1 MPALAAWR
9 FGPRRRY
16 PRRAADP
23 PGRRCVQCRSRQVGR
38 CFGGT
43 RHATRPRWCPR
54 SLHKAWEGPTSTDR
68 AVLAARPAPTR
79 ASRIAAS
86 FTEIGHVVVGRH
98 LQQFPRHPV
107 GSFLDALPR
116 FAFHL
121 RRLGSVKIAH
131 VGGAAAAFLHRSPL
145 FLCEVQRRS
154 GWALR
159 PHQSIGPNLDRSVIV
174 VSFLANPPCGEQ
186 SRCAD
191 HDVGLF
197 GDVVWGGVRPR
208 LSTTWVSI
216 CTPSPYRG
224 RARWKLASALN
235 FHPHPPMLRHAYDRI
250 TATRRSNAPKFTR
263 ATHQTAKLERA
274 WSAHNSDRRV
284 SQRR

>member
-1 MPALAAWR
+1 ML
-9 FGPRRRY
+9 RRY
-16 PRRAADP
+16 SARDP
-23 PGRRCVQCRSRQVGR
+23 ASMVSKI
-38 CFGGT
+38 
-43 RHATRPRWCPR
+43 A
-54 SLHKAWEGPTSTDR
+54 SKAWEEPTSADR
-68 AVLAARPAPTR
+68 AVLAARPARSR

-86 FTEIGHVVVGRH
+86 FTEIGHVVVGRR
-98 LQQFPRHPV
+98 LQQFPGHPV

-216 CTPSPYRG
+216 STPPPYRG
-224 RARWKLASALN
+224 RARWRLASALN

-250 TATRRSNAPKFTR
+250 TATRRSRHKRPKIHTGHTSNCETR
-263 ATHQTAKLERA
+263 ASLVGT
-274 WSAHNSDRRV
+274 
-284 SQRR
+284 